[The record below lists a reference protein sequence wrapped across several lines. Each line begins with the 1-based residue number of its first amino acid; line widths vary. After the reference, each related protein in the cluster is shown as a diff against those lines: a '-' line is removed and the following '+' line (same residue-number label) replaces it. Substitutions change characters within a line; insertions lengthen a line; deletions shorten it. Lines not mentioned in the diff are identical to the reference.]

1 MNKFYFSRHGL
12 LVPNATTDQELQ
24 HLRNSLPDTVRIK
37 RIDERLSA
45 LGNVIA
51 WCVLHFVLD
60 VKPST
65 GNHRTKIPC
74 ISFGSDSHSIS
85 TIMVHRLFIGYC

>member
-51 WCVLHFVLD
+51 WYVLYFVLD

-65 GNHRTKIPC
+65 GNPRAKILLYYLARILTPYPQLW
-74 ISFGSDSHSIS
+74 SIDY
-85 TIMVHRLFIGYC
+85 L